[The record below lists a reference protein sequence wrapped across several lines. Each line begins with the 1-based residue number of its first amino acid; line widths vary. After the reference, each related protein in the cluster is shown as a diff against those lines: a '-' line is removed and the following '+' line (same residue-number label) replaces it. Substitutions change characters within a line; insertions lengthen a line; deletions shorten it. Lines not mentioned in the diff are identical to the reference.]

1 MPIYFRNSPVTL
13 PFMFDSVGNHW
24 IQESTCR
31 PNGYPCYH
39 YLQTEK
45 GCGRIEIRGRQYILR
60 EHEGILTAPFVPHS
74 YTRESDEW
82 QTAFATFTGT
92 LASGIPEMLQNRPV
106 IFTDREQ
113 GFLIESL
120 ISSAVTQYQEP
131 VPDLQV
137 LSSDCY
143 RILLHFTGSGAYRPL
158 FKDELY
164 RQYVAPIVKEI
175 ETHYSEELTAGNLSS
190 LVYVTPQYLSR
201 LFRRF
206 LGCSVYEY
214 LTMYRINRA
223 KELLLTDASMK
234 IQDVAQACGF
244 TDASHFIAMFRKSTG
259 ITPLDFRKMY

>member
-24 IQESTCR
+24 VQESTSR
-31 PNGYPCYH
+31 PKGYPYYH

-45 GCGRIEIRGRQYILR
+45 GQGHIQIQGKQYILG

-82 QTAFATFTGT
+82 KTAFATFTGT
-92 LASGIPEMLQNRPV
+92 FTSGISDMLQNRPV
-106 IFTDREQ
+106 IFTDSTQ
-113 GFLIESL
+113 GHRIESL
-120 ISSAVTQYQEP
+120 ISSAVSRYQKP
-131 VPDLQV
+131 VPDLQA

-143 RILLHFTGSGAYRPL
+143 QILLTFTGSGPAPSL

-164 RQYVAPIVKEI
+164 RQYVAPVVKEI
-175 ETHYSEELTAGNLSS
+175 ETRYPEELTAGELSR

-223 KELLLTDASMK
+223 KELLLTDTGMK
-234 IQDVAQACGF
+234 IQDVALACGF